1 MSAFWANFTVRKNND
16 NNRCKIDK
24 TSPHLFDIYFELVS
38 FSPQIALSKW
48 TADYCPDNWSNT
60 DSPMRTAVN
69 HVVMQQSQSQHQQQ
83 QQPTTIPMPTIYS
96 GEGSQRKAPK
106 PSIVEL
112 VLYNMSS
119 MLASVASGFDVRAS
133 NVSPIHPK
141 LQMTM
146 FGNGSDNGSS
156 TDCANVMAQTSYL
169 DGSEF
174 YGNERTGYAH
184 NTYHGPTKHIRY
196 ELIWRQS
203 ISTFAAF

>member
-1 MSAFWANFTVRKNND
+1 MITD

-38 FSPQIALSKW
+38 FSPQIALPKR

-60 DSPMRTAVN
+60 DSPMRSAVN
-69 HVVMQQSQSQHQQQ
+69 HVVVQQSHPQHQ
-83 QQPTTIPMPTIYS
+83 QQPTTIPMTTIYS

-106 PSIVEL
+106 PSLVEL

-119 MLASVASGFDVRAS
+119 MLASVASGFDVRSS
-133 NVSPIHPK
+133 NVSPMHPK
-141 LQMTM
+141 LQMAM
-146 FGNGSDNGSS
+146 LGNSSDNGSS
-156 TDCANVMAQTSYL
+156 TDCTNFIAQTNYL

-196 ELIWRQS
+196 EFIWLKLF
-203 ISTFAAF
+203 STFGAL